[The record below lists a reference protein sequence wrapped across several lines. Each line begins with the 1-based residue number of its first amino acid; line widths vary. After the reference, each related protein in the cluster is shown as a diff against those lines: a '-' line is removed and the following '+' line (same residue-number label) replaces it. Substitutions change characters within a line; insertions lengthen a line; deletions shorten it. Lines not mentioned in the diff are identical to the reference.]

1 MNASFWHERWQ
12 LAEIAFHKQNID
24 VHLQQFWNRLELRT
38 GQRVFV
44 PLCGK
49 SLDMLWLAG
58 EGHPVTGVELS
69 PLAVE
74 AFFDE
79 NELRPHRFREGGFE
93 VWEADEI
100 RILNGDF
107 FDLEPAHVADCA
119 GIYDQASLIALPPAM
134 RESYVRHLNCILPP
148 DVQGLL
154 VTLEYDQST
163 RPGPPF
169 AVSEA
174 EVRMLY
180 EPAYD
185 VEMLYRH
192 DALSQESHFRKLRL
206 AWLQEMGYLLSRRS
220 LEPSHQNAPD

>member
-1 MNASFWHERWQ
+1 MKASFWHERWER
-12 LAEIAFHKQNID
+12 AEIAFHKQNVD
-24 VHLQQFWNRLELRT
+24 LHLQQLWNRLNLRT

-79 NELRPHRFREGGFE
+79 NRLLARRSTEGGFH
-93 VWEADEI
+93 VWEAEEI

-107 FDLEPAHVADCA
+107 FDLEPAHLADCA
-119 GIYDQASLIALPPAM
+119 AFYDQASLIALPPAM
-134 RESYVRHLNCILPP
+134 RAEYVRHLDAVLPP
-148 DVQGLL
+148 GASGLL
-154 VTLEYDQST
+154 MTLEYDQAM

-169 AVSEA
+169 SVSEA
-174 EVRMLY
+174 EVRMLF

-185 VEMLYRH
+185 VELLLGL
-192 DALSQESHFRKLRL
+192 DALAKGSHFSKLNLDRL
-206 AWLQEMGYLLSRRS
+206 QADWYLLARR
-220 LEPSHQNAPD
+220 